1 VNAVE
6 RRAAEQLWQHLKIA
20 TTMMAAAPMES
31 NPALA
36 VAAAARRRMELAGS
50 GSGLDGGCAHTE
62 NTAQYAQ
69 IWVKDQA
76 AQQAAAAR
84 IWDCFHSGEV
94 PLSSDLFDGAENYM

>member
-1 VNAVE
+1 MECNA
-6 RRAAEQLWQHLKIA
+6 
-20 TTMMAAAPMES
+20 
-31 NPALA
+31 ALA
-36 VAAAARRRMELAGS
+36 VAAAARRRMELTGS
-50 GSGLDGGCAHTE
+50 RGGGLDGGTTHTE

-69 IWVKDQA
+69 ILVQDQA